1 MEMIDLKS
9 FRIANK
15 LSQTQLAEY
24 LGVLQGF
31 ISQMEKGLRPVPAA
45 IISKIEDNSA
55 GWDTSMLLSGDA
67 PRITTHATGH
77 SNASVS
83 INSSNRQSAS
93 PAHAAALAEKD
104 TRIAVLEKENQ
115 LLREQIEFLKTLIK

>member
-15 LSQTQLAEY
+15 LSQTKLAEY

-31 ISQMEKGLRPVPAA
+31 ISQMEKGLRPIPAA
-45 IISKIEDNSA
+45 IISKIENNSE

-83 INSSNRQSAS
+83 INSSNRQSDS